1 MTVRYQICASLLYY
15 APCERVSLSVM
26 SVRPALLYPFRSVIS
41 PSFSDF
47 SIHFGWVISSLLWHF
62 FGSGKGLEIGV
73 YERMR
78 TQSHLVQHNDR

>member
-15 APCERVSLSVM
+15 ALCERVSLSVM
-26 SVRPALLYPFRSVIS
+26 SVRPALLYPFCSVIS
-41 PSFSDF
+41 LVLGFQHTFWLGDIQSA
-47 SIHFGWVISSLLWHF
+47 LAF
-62 FGSGKGLEIGV
+62 FGSRKGLEIGV